1 MDTKKILL
9 VDDDSDILFQMETY
23 VKQMG
28 FEAITADSQKEAEEK
43 LSQMKPDLCIF
54 DLMMENKDS
63 GFILS
68 YKVKKQYPDVPVII
82 VSAVTAETGMNFSPE
97 TDSDHNWM
105 KADLF
110 MEKNVRADQLH
121 REINKLLKV

>member
-1 MDTKKILL
+1 MPLKVRKK
-9 VDDDSDILFQMETY
+9 
-23 VKQMG
+23 KQVATPMPRPDK
-28 FEAITADSQKEAEEK
+28 ITRQNVQREIDAEEARK
-43 LSQMKPDLCIF
+43 R
-54 DLMMENKDS
+54 
-63 GFILS
+63 
-68 YKVKKQYPDVPVII
+68 VKKQYPDVPVII